1 MRDVRV
7 GVICQNARRLKAIA
21 ATVAAPDIA
30 VTWQGRVDAPTTA
43 PPDDLADCDVLIC
56 DASIILAYPALAD
69 MVAAARRILKVSVV
83 IISANGLADAQ
94 KIPEAIAVDAF
105 VSADLAGPDLASVI
119 RLVDQ
124 GYKVFHGGLA
134 TDDSL
139 LPALRIGKG
148 EADLHRLYGLS
159 AREIAVLKAV
169 AVGLTN
175 KEIAIKL
182 GISDNTVRV
191 HMRSAM
197 KKIGVTNR
205 TQASVW
211 AGSHRLTELDLQS
224 DLA

>member
-7 GVICQNARRLKAIA
+7 GVICRSASRLEAIVA
-21 ATVAAPDIA
+21 SVAAPDIH
-30 VTWQGRVDAPTTA
+30 VTWRRSADTPATA
-43 PPDDLADCDVLIC
+43 LPAEPADCDVLVC
-56 DASIILAYPALAD
+56 DASTILAHPDLAD
-69 MVAAARRILKVSVV
+69 SVAAARRALGLSIV
-83 IISANGLADAQ
+83 IVSANGLADAQ

-105 VSADLAGPDLASVI
+105 VSADLPGADLASVI
-119 RLVDQ
+119 RLVNQ

-148 EADLHRLYGLS
+148 EADLQRLHGLS
-159 AREIAVLKAV
+159 GREIAVLKAV

-211 AGSHRLTELDLQS
+211 AGMQRLMDMDLQ
-224 DLA
+224 